1 MIKANFIFSG
11 KNDPKELFLSIPA
24 APAKGDLVYI
34 DGNMYRVFDFFWHFN
49 TNLKEEHEILIL
61 LNKVN

>member
-11 KNDPKELFLSIPA
+11 KNDPKEFFLSIPA

-34 DGNMYRVFDFFWHFN
+34 DGNMYRVFDFF
-49 TNLKEEHEILIL
+49 
-61 LNKVN
+61 